1 MVGLLGNSLPPGL
14 AGFVTQRQLAGQ
26 EQNQQLGQIQGL
38 LGIQQAQMQQGLL
51 QQQMADKQRQQA
63 QIENFA
69 KQLPESDR
77 AAFMVNPN
85 AYIQEMNRKY
95 VVGGALVG
103 GRGGAPVYEAPV
115 ENKIAPNGQVYN
127 PRQLTPGMTFNDPNK
142 PFGVGAGGATVPN
155 QAFQNFELDKAARG
169 ASRNVTN
176 VNNIGPKEFEKE
188 LGKMDAE
195 KLGEFRKNAEAGQG
209 MLGTVANLREAINK
223 GVYSGGLADQKTAAA
238 NLINGIT
245 GVTPKGLVGSQ
256 LFNAEASKLVL
267 DSIKLLG
274 ANPSNADRD
283 FINKTVPQLATSPQA
298 RDALIG
304 YLEQKA
310 NKNIELFQ
318 KADAYARQNKGL
330 GGFNYLGGN
339 TAPAGA
345 PPVGTVKD
353 GFKFKGGNPAD
364 KNNWEKVNG

>member
-1 MVGLLGNSLPPGL
+1 
-14 AGFVTQRQLAGQ
+14 
-26 EQNQQLGQIQGL
+26 
-38 LGIQQAQMQQGLL
+38 L
-51 QQQMADKQRQQA
+51 QQQMADKQRQQM
-63 QIENFA
+63 QIEQFA
-69 KQLPESDR
+69 NTLPEADR
-77 AAFMVNPN
+77 PAFMVNPT
-85 AYIQEMNRKY
+85 AYINEMNKKY

-103 GRGGAPVYEAPV
+103 GRGGQPLYEAPV
-115 ENKIAPNGQVYN
+115 ENKIGPNGQVYN
-127 PRQLTPGMTFNDPNK
+127 PRQLQPGQTFNDPNK
-142 PFGVGAGGATVPN
+142 AFGIGPQGQPVPN
-155 QAFQNFELDKAARG
+155 QPFQSFELDKAARG

-209 MLGTVANLREAINK
+209 MLGTVTNLRDAISK

-245 GVTPKGLVGSQ
+245 GMTPKGLPGSQ
-256 LFNAEASKLVL
+256 LFTAEASKLVL

-298 RDALIG
+298 RDALIN

-318 KADAYARQNKGL
+318 KADSYARQNKGL
-330 GGFNYLGGN
+330 GGFNYLGGS
-339 TAPAGA
+339 TSGA
-345 PPVGTVKD
+345 PEAGSVKD
-353 GFKFKGGNPAD
+353 GYRFKGGNPAD